1 MSCYNKWN
9 MIPGVDLITVIK
21 TASLFGVAAI
31 IFAESGL
38 PIGFFLPGDS
48 ILFTTGFLIS
58 QNVLNFNIHL
68 AVLIVFLAAIIG
80 VSVGYAFGKSIG
92 PRLFSKPNA
101 RFFKQENV
109 VRAQE
114 FYDKYGGKA
123 IILARFIPVIR
134 TFAPIVAGI
143 GNMDYKRFLFFN
155 IVGAFLWAVCLTY
168 LGYFLGNQFER
179 MGWTNID
186 QFLLPLVIIIVV
198 ISALPAVIHIL
209 RDKKMR
215 TTLWNSTVGEI
226 TSFFK
231 RKR

>member
-1 MSCYNKWN
+1 

-21 TASLFGVAAI
+21 TASLLGVGLI

-58 QNVLNFNIHL
+58 QNVLKFNIHI
-68 AVLIVFLAAIIG
+68 AVVIVFVAAVIG

-92 PRLFSKPNA
+92 SRLFSRPNA

-109 VRAQE
+109 HRAQA

-123 IILARFIPVIR
+123 IVLARFIPVIR

-143 GNMDYKRFLFFN
+143 GKMNYKKFLFYN
-155 IVGAFLWAVCLTY
+155 IIGALLWAVCVTY
-168 LGYFLGNQFER
+168 LGYFLGNWFTS

-186 QFLLPLVIIIVV
+186 QFLLPLIIIIIVV
-198 ISALPAVIHIL
+198 SILPAVINIL
-209 RDKKMR
+209 RDSNMR
-215 TTLWNSTVGEI
+215 TTLWNSTVGEVR
-226 TSFFK
+226 SFFK
-231 RKR
+231 KKNPRK

>member
-1 MSCYNKWN
+1 
-9 MIPGVDLITVIK
+9 MIPGVDIITVIK
-21 TASLFGVAAI
+21 AASLFGVGLI

-58 QNVLNFNIHL
+58 QDVLSFNIHL
-68 AVLIVFLAAIIG
+68 AVLIVFIAAVIG
-80 VSVGYAFGKSIG
+80 VNVGYAFGKSLG
-92 PRLFSKPNA
+92 PRLFSRPNA

-143 GNMDYKRFLFFN
+143 GNMNFKRFLFFN
-155 IVGAFLWAVCLTY
+155 IIGAFLWAVCLTY
-168 LGYFLGNQFER
+168 IGYFLGNQFQK

-186 QFLLPLVIIIVV
+186 QFLLPFIIIIVV
-198 ISALPAVIHIL
+198 ISALPAVIHIA
-209 RDKKMR
+209 RDKKLR
-215 TTLWNSTVGEI
+215 TTLWTSTVRELKAL
-226 TSFFK
+226 FQ

>member
-1 MSCYNKWN
+1 

-21 TASLFGVAAI
+21 TASLLGVGLI

-58 QNVLNFNIHL
+58 QNVLSFNIHI
-68 AVLIVFLAAIIG
+68 AVLIVFIAAVAG
-80 VSVGYAFGKSIG
+80 VSVGYAFGKSLG
-92 PRLFSKPNA
+92 PRLFSRPNA

-109 VRAQE
+109 HRAQL
-114 FYDKYGGKA
+114 FYEKYGGKA
-123 IILARFIPVIR
+123 IVLARFIPVIR

-143 GNMDYKRFLFFN
+143 GNMNYKKFLFYN
-155 IVGAFLWAVCLTY
+155 IIGALLWAVCVTY
-168 LGYFLGNQFER
+168 LGYFAGHWFAS

-186 QFLLPLVIIIVV
+186 QFLLPFIIIIVV
-198 ISALPAVIHIL
+198 VSVLPAAIHIL

-226 TSFFK
+226 RSFFI

>member
-1 MSCYNKWN
+1 

-21 TASLFGVAAI
+21 TASLLGVALI

-58 QNVLNFNIHL
+58 QDVLKFNIHL
-68 AVLIVFLAAIIG
+68 AVLIIFLAAVVG

-92 PRLFSKPNA
+92 PRLFSRPNA

-143 GNMDYKRFLFFN
+143 GKMNYKRFLFFN
-155 IVGAFLWAVCLTY
+155 IVGAFLWAVGVTY
-168 LGYFLGNQFER
+168 VGYFLGRQFQR
-179 MGWTNID
+179 MGLTNID
-186 QFLLPLVIIIVV
+186 HYLLPFIILIVV
-198 ISALPAVIHIL
+198 ISILPAVIHIL
-209 RDKKMR
+209 RDKNMR
-215 TTLWNSTVGEI
+215 ATLWSSTIREV

>member
-1 MSCYNKWN
+1 

-21 TASLFGVAAI
+21 TASLFGVGLI

-58 QNVLNFNIHL
+58 QDVLSFNIHL
-68 AVLIVFLAAIIG
+68 AVLIVFIAAIIG

-101 RFFKQENV
+101 RFFKQEYV
-109 VRAQE
+109 TRAQD

-143 GNMDYKRFLFFN
+143 SNMNYKRFLFFN

-168 LGYFLGNQFER
+168 LGYFLGNQFQR